1 MYTRHKIRR
10 ILSNNGKTIIEG
22 QRTIHTV
29 KTEADGMKVLE
40 IKKEDWANGLNKI
53 EKSCRLLGPQ
63 KDGKF
68 HNFKELGRGELPDFN
83 FRNTRLSPKSIVY
96 PQSEKMF
103 DYTLDQNDPDHNILK
118 EAEKD
123 YSPQVVMG
131 IRPCDAKA
139 FSLVK
144 LNFDTPEYKDTY
156 WLKRFESTTLVGLAC
171 HNPCSSCFCTSAGTG
186 PFHTEAL
193 DMLLVQDNDRFL
205 AQVLTEKGE
214 ALAKTAGWTTKASSD
229 AQAQITVMKETAEGR
244 ITSFISA
251 ENLKNKSA
259 MEIYEDPYWEDV
271 SFSCINCGTCTYLCP
286 TCWCFDVQDETC
298 GNCGI
303 RMRNWDSCMYP
314 LFSLHGSGHN
324 PRGQKL
330 QRVRQRFMHKLKY
343 FLDKYD
349 EGIQCVG
356 CGRCVRFCPV
366 NIDIRRVCE
375 LMNRSEACPVTI

>member
-1 MYTRHKIRR
+1 
-10 ILSNNGKTIIEG
+10 
-22 QRTIHTV
+22 
-29 KTEADGMKVLE
+29 MKVLE
-40 IKKEDWANGLNKI
+40 IKKEDWAKGLEKI
-53 EKSCRLLGPQ
+53 KESCRVLGPF
-63 KDGKF
+63 KDGEF
-68 HNFKELGRGELPDFN
+68 HNFKELSQGELPDFN
-83 FRNTRLSPKSIVY
+83 FQNTRLSPKSIVY

-118 EAEKD
+118 EAEKN

-144 LNFDTPEYKDTY
+144 LNFDSPEYKDIY

-186 PFHTEAL
+186 PFHPEAL
-193 DMLLVQDNDRFL
+193 DMLLAEDNDRFL
-205 AQVLTEKGE
+205 AQILTEKGE
-214 ALAKTAGWTTKASSD
+214 ALAKSAGWTTEAGID
-229 AQAQITVMKETAEGR
+229 AQERISAMKEAAEGR

-251 ENLKNKSA
+251 ENLKNRSA

-356 CGRCVRFCPV
+356 CGRCVRYCPV

-375 LMNRSEACPVTI
+375 LMNRPEACPVTI